1 MRTTRIVELDLA
13 KPQPATRGLY
23 TTSIAFAATIWR
35 VMRNRWASNRLHEL
49 DDRQLDDIGLSRH
62 DVFARRM
69 APASST
75 IPPPFWPSL
84 RAAVRSSGSSGFGGS
99 EFSPQGDSQ

>member
-62 DVFARRM
+62 DVFAATHASRLFDDPAALLAESARRR
-69 APASST
+69 AVVRVER
-75 IPPPFWPSL
+75 L
-84 RAAVRSSGSSGFGGS
+84 RRI
-99 EFSPQGDSQ
+99 

>member
-1 MRTTRIVELDLA
+1 MRTPRIVELDLA

-62 DVFARRM
+62 DVFAATHASRLFDDPAALLAESARRR
-69 APASST
+69 AVVR
-75 IPPPFWPSL
+75 FERL
-84 RAAVRSSGSSGFGGS
+84 RRI
-99 EFSPQGDSQ
+99 